1 MFGFLVRTVG
11 LWRPLVTHD
20 SLLIHVMSCTQEQFA
35 AAVDLD
41 RRGPKWRLD
50 TSRQGYLSGVPEG
63 IARTAVTTS
72 RTCRHRRT
80 PPPVRSFIG
89 RMAGTSITVRMYTAR
104 SFKLTVAVNESC
116 SDEKNGRVW

>member
-1 MFGFLVRTVG
+1 M
-11 LWRPLVTHD
+11 THD

-41 RRGPKWRLD
+41 RRGPKRRLD

-72 RTCRHRRT
+72 RTCS
-80 PPPVRSFIG
+80 PPPNAAASAELHRAHG
-89 RMAGTSITVRMYTAR
+89 RYIYHGTHVHREI
-104 SFKLTVAVNESC
+104 L
-116 SDEKNGRVW
+116 